1 MRARC
6 LLVFTENYARGGGN
20 RYCVDLVNALAGAF
34 DRVVL
39 AANAG
44 GIFPEDR
51 ARLAANVEVRAVPFL
66 TRSRARHALRRLP
79 RPVRAPAL
87 ALLSLA
93 DPLLFRFNAALFG
106 RLVGRTRADAVL
118 SCNGGYPAAR
128 AALAMIVAAE
138 GRGVP
143 AVLSVVSVPTPRRA
157 FVARYDERVDR
168 AVWRAARRV
177 IVNAHAIAEA
187 LTAQHEMPPAL
198 ARVVY
203 NGLPDAPVPAADDS
217 TPVIGFVS
225 RLDRAKGVLVLVE
238 AFRLLAPRW
247 PSLRLRLVG
256 RGDASDAVAARV
268 TEFGLADRVEATGY
282 VAGDIDPLLASFR
295 VYVFPSFHEGLPYS
309 ILEAMRA
316 ACPIVSTAVG
326 GIPEVLEHGR
336 EALLVAPGDAE
347 GLAGAI
353 EQLLTDP
360 TGARQLARA
369 ARARFERDHRLDR
382 MASEVLRVFA
392 ESGALPAKAALSPP
406 AILLEP

>member
-1 MRARC
+1 MRDRC

-20 RYCVDLVNALAGAF
+20 RYCVDLANALAGAF

-44 GIFPEDR
+44 GIFPEDC
-51 ARLAANVEVRAVPFL
+51 ARLAPNVEVCAVPFL
-66 TRSRARHALRRLP
+66 TRARMRHALRGLP
-79 RPVRAPAL
+79 RVVRAPAL
-87 ALLSLA
+87 ALLSVA
-93 DPLLFRFNAALFG
+93 DPLLFRLNVALLS
-106 RLVGRTRADAVL
+106 RLVGRTHAAAVL

-128 AALAMIVAAE
+128 AALAMVVAAE

-143 AVLSVVSVPTPRRA
+143 AVLSVVSVPTPRRTL
-157 FVARYDERVDR
+157 VAPYDRWVDR
-168 AVWRAARRV
+168 VVWRAARRV

-203 NGLPDAPVPAADDS
+203 NGLPDAPAPAAS
-217 TPVIGFVS
+217 EGAPVIGFVS

-247 PSLRLRLVG
+247 PTLRLRLVG

-268 TEFGLADRVEATGY
+268 TELGLADRVEATGY

-353 EQLLTDP
+353 ERLLTDP
-360 TGARQLARA
+360 TGARALARA

-382 MASEVLRVFA
+382 MASDVLRVFA
-392 ESGALPAKAALSPP
+392 ESGALPAMAAFSPP